1 MLQEIITKEFWET
14 ILGKLLLWLINQGP
28 SLILIIILLV
38 VSLKLLRVLIR
49 RIKKILIHQATK
61 NENINTLEAEKRI
74 ITLMGILKGAGKLI
88 IWLVFIMIFLKKLGV
103 DIAPILAGAGILGLA
118 VGFGAQ
124 ELVRDF
130 ISGFFLLLENQI
142 RAGDYGIINGT
153 EGLVEKIELRTLTL
167 RDTAGV
173 VHVFQNGKINSLSN
187 MTKEWSAM
195 IFNIGVAYKEDV
207 DQVMR
212 IMQQTAD
219 YMMEDST
226 FKDKILE
233 PLLIMGLDRF
243 DDSAVVIKARLKT
256 IPGEQWALGRE
267 YRKRL
272 KKAFDENG
280 IEIPFPHTTVYWG
293 EKMNN
298 LGIVLDKKE

>member
-1 MLQEIITKEFWET
+1 MLQEIITKEFWAT
-14 ILGKLLLWLINQGP
+14 ILDKLVFWVINQGP